1 MKSSVWN
8 RASGLFGLLLQ
19 VCAFI
24 FLGVVL
30 YKNLDRLRSTLQ
42 LRSDLWLLLTGLT
55 LASVAMVAM
64 LVLGWRALLRG
75 AGATAASFRN
85 VFWVIGRTA
94 IAKYIPGNIFQ
105 YVGRQMFTKALGAE
119 PVTILAGTLGEI
131 LIVASVSCLIAAVSL
146 PFALLPAVP
155 PLTRALALAVMA
167 VGACSPGVFWLA
179 GPWLARYRLF
189 SFLRPVL
196 NIRAP
201 AWTQSFLGYGVC
213 LLLGVAIFV
222 VAAVFFVGALKP
234 GDVHTLVAAYGVS
247 YAFGFMMP
255 GAPGGLGVREALIV
269 LIASAHIDQSSLVA
283 AAIAQRAC
291 SIFAE
296 TLCYGTT
303 FFTSMSGPTARS
315 ETVRPS
321 PASQ

>member
-1 MKSSVWN
+1 MKTSLWN
-8 RASGLFGLLLQ
+8 RVSRVFGLLLQ
-19 VCAFI
+19 VCAFM

-30 YKNLDRLRSTLQ
+30 FRNLDRLRSILQ
-42 LRSDLWLLLTGLT
+42 LRTDLWALLAGLT
-55 LASVAMVAM
+55 LMSIALIVM

-94 IAKYIPGNIFQ
+94 VAKYVPGNVFQ

-119 PVTILAGTLGEI
+119 QVMTLAATLGEI
-131 LIVASVSCLIAAVSL
+131 MIVASVSCLIAVVSL
-146 PFALLPAVP
+146 PFAMLPAVP
-155 PLTRALALAVMA
+155 RLTLVPALGLMAL
-167 VGACSPGVFWLA
+167 GACSPVVFWLA
-179 GPWLARYRLF
+179 GPWLARWRPFY
-189 SFLRPVL
+189 FLQPIL
-196 NIRAP
+196 NIRAA

-222 VAAVFFVGALKP
+222 AAAAFFLGTLRP
-234 GDVHTLVAAYGVS
+234 GDLATLVAAYAVS

-269 LIASAHIDQSSLVA
+269 LLASAHLDQSGLVA
-283 AAIAQRAC
+283 AAVVQRVC
-291 SIFAE
+291 SVFAE

-303 FFTSMSGPTARS
+303 FFTSMSAPVENREAVGPDAT
-315 ETVRPS
+315 
-321 PASQ
+321 SQ